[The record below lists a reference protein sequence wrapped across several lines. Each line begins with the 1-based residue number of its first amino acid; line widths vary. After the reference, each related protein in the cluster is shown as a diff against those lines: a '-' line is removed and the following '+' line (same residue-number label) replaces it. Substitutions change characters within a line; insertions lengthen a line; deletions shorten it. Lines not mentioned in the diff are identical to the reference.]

1 MPLATVSPALK
12 SPPPRL
18 KITDIE
24 CHVLLAPDYD
34 VSFTSSAQDSLV
46 VVIHTDGGVSG
57 VGECDAN
64 PWMAKACIEAPG
76 THTMGLSIKD
86 TLIGADPFEI
96 GDLWRRIYLGT
107 ASLVGSLRQRGWRAR
122 SCIARRRH
130 AQIHHAL
137 CLAAASRQALRGISR
152 CFVRLGRARQV
163 IGLHGHENRNHHERA
178 FWPRYARPSG
188 PTSP

>member
-1 MPLATVSPALK
+1 MPLATVSPKLK
-12 SPPPRL
+12 SAPPRL

-86 TLIGADPFEI
+86 TLD
-96 GDLWRRIYLGT
+96 RR
-107 ASLVGSLRQRGWRAR
+107 
-122 SCIARRRH
+122 
-130 AQIHHAL
+130 
-137 CLAAASRQALRGISR
+137 
-152 CFVRLGRARQV
+152 
-163 IGLHGHENRNHHERA
+163 
-178 FWPRYARPSG
+178 
-188 PTSP
+188 